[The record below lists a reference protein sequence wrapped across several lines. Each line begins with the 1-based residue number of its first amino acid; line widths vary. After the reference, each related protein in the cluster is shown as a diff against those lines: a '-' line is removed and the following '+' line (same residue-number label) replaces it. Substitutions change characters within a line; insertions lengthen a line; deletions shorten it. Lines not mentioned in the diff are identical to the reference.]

1 VRQAADGGGQYFAYE
16 YINGS
21 SGQFEVGTG
30 SYNGTSLTLK
40 LGASMNLSLGV
51 DVGFDSSNVPSVIFL
66 SNSDLMS
73 PSQNAD
79 GNTEVYRAR
88 TP

>member
-1 VRQAADGGGQYFAYE
+1 
-16 YINGS
+16 
-21 SGQFEVGTG
+21 
-30 SYNGTSLTLK
+30 
-40 LGASMNLSLGV
+40 MNLSLGV

>member
-1 VRQAADGGGQYFAYE
+1 M
-16 YINGS
+16 
-21 SGQFEVGTG
+21 
-30 SYNGTSLTLK
+30 LTLK
-40 LGASMNLSLGV
+40 LGASMDLSLGV
-51 DVGFDSSNVPSVIFL
+51 DVGIDSGGVPTVVFL
-66 SNSDLMS
+66 SNSNLMA